1 MFLLGSTA
9 KQEHHTSHTSLTSGQ
24 FHIKPLHSRM
34 PVIIPRKDYDRW
46 LSPGDPTR
54 LPVDLLRPYPAEE
67 MTAWKVDAKVGNARN
82 DSQEL
87 IERRE

>member
-1 MFLLGSTA
+1 
-9 KQEHHTSHTSLTSGQ
+9 
-24 FHIKPLHSRM
+24 M